1 MNHNNLLISLKV
13 VILKL
18 KSYFDFQI
26 ETGSVAIVLDDPD
39 LKLGIVGWKGKL
51 TVRAYVPRNERL
63 HYLRLIG
70 ADTKPYEV
78 NKFQEQKSI
87 ANDDEQKSI
96 VNDDE
101 QKIDDEEEEK
111 VDDGEGI
118 KEETINEWIRF
129 WFEIVYLLFYVS
141 GIFEKKYICEAK

>member
-1 MNHNNLLISLKV
+1 M
-13 VILKL
+13 
-18 KSYFDFQI
+18 
-26 ETGSVAIVLDDPD
+26 LDDPD

-96 VNDDE
+96 ANDDEQKSIVNDDE

-129 WFEIVYLLFYVS
+129 WFEIVYFL
-141 GIFEKKYICEAK
+141 